1 MSAVAVQQQM
11 NAEEFIDWC
20 NRPENQ
26 DRRFELE
33 RGEVVEMAL
42 PGERFGNVCLN
53 VGSILHNY
61 TFQQG
66 KGYAC
71 SNDTGL
77 ILERDPD
84 TVRVPDVVLYAQ
96 ARRYDDLSSNGDSQ
110 RPPKLVVVVLSPNDK
125 WGKVTRRITDFLVRG
140 IAVVWLVDP
149 EGQSVTV
156 YRRNQLPQVFEDA
169 DEVVADLE
177 LPGLRCRVADF
188 FYVPGDLEIPPKE
201 GQG

>member
-1 MSAVAVQQQM
+1 MSTVAVQQQKT
-11 NAEEFIDWC
+11 AEEFIDWC

-26 DRRFELE
+26 DRHFELE
-33 RGEVVEMAL
+33 RGAVVEMSL
-42 PGERFGNVCLN
+42 PGESHGNVCLN

-77 ILERDPD
+77 ILERNPD

-96 ARRYDDLSSNGDSQ
+96 ARGYDDLNSNDDSQ
-110 RPPKLVVVVLSPNDK
+110 RPPKLVVVVRSPNDK

-156 YRRNQLPQVFEDA
+156 YRRNQLPQVFEGA
-169 DEVVADLE
+169 DQLVGNPE
-177 LPGLRCRVADF
+177 
-188 FYVPGDLEIPPKE
+188 
-201 GQG
+201 